1 MEGWPNGPTG
11 YYATQ
16 SCLEI
21 RVKQKLIRSDKSVM
35 ECKSCGRIKLE
46 VERTPWLRNQI
57 GILR

>member
-1 MEGWPNGPTG
+1 MEGWPNGPRG
-11 YYATQ
+11 YYATH
-16 SCLEI
+16 SCMEF

-46 VERTPWLRNQI
+46 VERKPWLRNQI